1 MATLVAVGVLGDLD
15 MRHVLAGLTL
25 AIAGFASAQTFEETV
40 AAAQAAVG
48 DIGRYQQA
56 LQNPDPRF
64 QYAMVQQMLKLPDP
78 ALQRIA
84 KEHALFSTNPVMR
97 EAAIKAVFDAGTT
110 LRIQL
115 AGTGESYESFPR
127 FVDGLGGVFNGKSG
141 EFLIAVPAAVN
152 DSCWGTERTC
162 AFRQVGNTVQIE
174 LYVSAQNSINATSTL
189 GNDGVLRGTAKHERG
204 EIVQMQIDLKQ

>member
-1 MATLVAVGVLGDLD
+1 MKRILALTAAAFLWTSTATAQ
-15 MRHVLAGLTL
+15 
-25 AIAGFASAQTFEETV
+25 QTFEQTV

-48 DIGRYQQA
+48 DIARYQEA

-97 EAAIKAVFDAGTT
+97 EAAIKAIFDSGTL

-115 AGTGESYESFPR
+115 AGTADAYPDFTD
-127 FVDGLGGVFNGKSG
+127 FVKSNGGFFQNKSG
-141 EFLIAVPAAVN
+141 EFLMRVPAALGN
-152 DSCWGTERTC
+152 DCWGKDNKC
-162 AFRQVGNTVQIE
+162 ILRQVGNTIQFNRFSGYANE
-174 LYVSAQNSINATSTL
+174 ANGTATL
-189 GNDGVLRGTAKHERG
+189 GNDGIMRGAISMKRG
-204 EIVQMQIDLKQ
+204 KETIQMQIDLKQ